1 MLYMELDGIDEVGAR
16 WMECSLMGNAVVAV
30 SAGSRGALEVAEVK
44 FEACLSKVKYHT
56 RRTAFCYAKI
66 NEVYAALN
74 ILGAHDFLIINYR

>member
-56 RRTAFCYAKI
+56 RRTAFCYAKLTRFMQRLTFL
-66 NEVYAALN
+66 ALM
-74 ILGAHDFLIINYR
+74 II